1 MKNKNIGI
9 IIPVYNEAEN
19 IQIVLEKII
28 QEISPLNFN
37 FTVIFVDDG
46 SDVKV
51 ASYLKPKKYFDN
63 INMEILTLT
72 RNFGHQSALLAGLSY
87 RVFDAYISMDGDLQH
102 PPSLIPSL
110 INSWE
115 NGSLV
120 VQTLRISNQNNNF
133 AKKFFSSL
141 FYNLFGI
148 GNKYKIKDG
157 SSDFRLLDRIVVD
170 VLNSIPERN
179 KVLRGLLPTLGF
191 KTSYLEFQAADRFK
205 GKSKYSVKKMI
216 RLAYSSFVSYSR
228 IPILFALL
236 ISFIL
241 ISITVAFS
249 LFILYEKIYLNIHV
263 PGQASILLTNLFTTL
278 VVLISQTLIFIHVR
292 KIHDQLQGLPP
303 FVIDSST
310 VRPEEGA

>member
-1 MKNKNIGI
+1 MKEKTIGI

-28 QEISPLNFN
+28 QEVSPLNFN

-51 ASYLKPKKYFDN
+51 ANYLKPKKYFDN
-63 INMEILTLT
+63 IDIEILTLT

-102 PPSLIPSL
+102 PPSLIPNL

-115 NGSLV
+115 SGNLV
-120 VQTLRISNQNNNF
+120 VQTLRISDQNRHST
-133 AKKFFSSL
+133 KKIFSNL
-141 FYNLFGI
+141 FYNIFGL
-148 GNKYKIKDG
+148 GNKFKIRAG

-179 KVLRGLLPTLGF
+179 KVLRGLLPILGF

-205 GKSKYSVKKMI
+205 GKSKYSIKKMI
-216 RLAYSSFVSYSR
+216 KLAYSSFVSYSK
-228 IPILFALL
+228 IPIILALL

-241 ISITVAFS
+241 ISITIAFS
-249 LFILYEKIYLNIHV
+249 IFILYEKIYLNIHV

-303 FVIDSST
+303 FVVDLGT
-310 VRPEEGA
+310 VRQEKDA

>member
-1 MKNKNIGI
+1 MKEKSIGI

-28 QEISPLNFN
+28 QEVSPLNFN
-37 FTVIFVDDG
+37 FTVVFVDDG
-46 SDVKV
+46 SDLKV
-51 ASYLKPKKYFDN
+51 TSFLKPKQYSDN
-63 INMEILTLT
+63 IDVDILTLT
-72 RNFGHQSALLAGLSY
+72 RNFGHQSALMAGLSY

-102 PPSLIPSL
+102 PPSLIPHL

-115 NGSLV
+115 SGNLV
-120 VQTLRISNQNNNF
+120 VQTLRISDQNRHST
-133 AKKFFSSL
+133 KKIFSNL
-141 FYNLFGI
+141 FYNIFGI
-148 GNKYKIKDG
+148 GNKFKIRAG

-179 KVLRGLLPTLGF
+179 KVLRGLLPILGF

-205 GKSKYSVKKMI
+205 GKSKYSIKKMI
-216 RLAYSSFVSYSR
+216 KLAYSSFVSYSK
-228 IPILFALL
+228 IPIILALL

-241 ISITVAFS
+241 ISSTIAFII
-249 LFILYEKIYLNIHV
+249 FILYEKIYLNIHV
-263 PGQASILLTNLFTTL
+263 PGQASILLTSLFTTL

-303 FVIDSST
+303 FVVDLGT
-310 VRPEEGA
+310 VRQEKDA